1 MVTFNSIA
9 GIESLIY
16 GKPVFALGPNA
27 AAPLANT
34 DLSQIESPFRPEL
47 DQVTTLLRCLAYH
60 QFTIEEMS
68 TGYAWAVLS
77 GQA

>member
-1 MVTFNSIA
+1 MQRVGLA
-9 GIESLIY
+9 RALY
-16 GKPVFALGPNA
+16 GKPVFVMGPNA

-34 DLSQIESPFRPEL
+34 NISQIESPFRPDL

-60 QFTIEEMS
+60 QFTIEEMN
-68 TGYAWAVLS
+68 TGFAWAVLT